1 MIKQKILV
9 IDDHRM
15 IIDGIVGLLQQDY
28 DVTTVVSA
36 DQLHAILDQAQAQFD
51 LALLDLNLGDGSVSL
66 ELLTKLKSLGIR
78 VIIMSG
84 TATDSVLSAC
94 IQHGALGF
102 IDKHLG
108 SQEVLPAV
116 RGVFTGHMA
125 FPSGLLSKL
134 LNNHTNEIPKISDRE
149 KDVLNM
155 LFLYPGVTNEVIGDT
170 LSRSTGR
177 IRNIAT
183 ALFQKFNALDRHEL
197 VAKAQKLNYYPS
209 QLAQRELMALKAN
222 QEQRALKA
230 AAQVASATT
239 AICSISISNQFSNHI
254 AA

>member
-1 MIKQKILV
+1 MSKQKILI

-15 IIDGIVGLLQQDY
+15 IIDGIVGLLEQDY
-28 DVTTVVSA
+28 DVTSVGSA
-36 DQLHAILDQAQAQFD
+36 EQLHAVLDQANVHFD

-66 ELLTKLKSLGIR
+66 ELLTKLKSLGII

-84 TATDSVLSAC
+84 AAADEVLSAC
-94 IQHGALGF
+94 IQHGAQGF

-108 SQEVLPAV
+108 SQEVMPAV
-116 RGVFTGHMA
+116 RGVLAGHMA

-134 LNNHTNEIPKISDRE
+134 LNNNNNEIPKISDRE

-155 LFLYPGVTNEVIGDT
+155 LFLYPGVTNEIIADT

-177 IRNIAT
+177 IRNVAT
-183 ALFQKFNALDRHEL
+183 ALFQKFNALDRHDL

-222 QEQRALKA
+222 QEQRMLKA
-230 AAQVASATT
+230 AAQAMPSTAATHQFT
-239 AICSISISNQFSNHI
+239 EQFSSRI